1 MGKLKCVG
9 PRIYGA
15 LNPMLRLFNLTFKT
29 SGVWGNVVTKGTTKQ
44 LQRIIFAA
52 VKVY

>member
-9 PRIYGA
+9 PGIKSYA
-15 LNPMLRLFNLTFKT
+15 EVVQFDFKT